1 MISAFR
7 KGEIMHCVGTH
18 VRTGSLRDTWDSLEL
33 LGFNVSIPILIPI
46 SYPKRYPVEWPVAAG
61 DCLCFFYLGAG
72 GYVRAHGCGL
82 TGKMNGGGLHSVAWA
97 SVITII

>member
-33 LGFNVSIPILIPI
+33 LGFNVSIPILHPHFLSQTIPCSTLRVVVI
-46 SYPKRYPVEWPVAAG
+46 SLAREQVFLSILLRDVFDENIVAKREKLLNV
-61 DCLCFFYLGAG
+61 CTF
-72 GYVRAHGCGL
+72 
-82 TGKMNGGGLHSVAWA
+82 
-97 SVITII
+97 